1 MVSKNTQDQK
11 KKDLKNQYQV
21 ADLKEFDVMRTH
33 TTVYP
38 MQRVIIG
45 EQWSEK
51 YLTKG
56 K

>member
-21 ADLKEFDVMRTH
+21 ADLKEFDLMHHVPQHTH
-33 TTVYP
+33 HKGWLLGSNGVK
-38 MQRVIIG
+38 
-45 EQWSEK
+45 K
-51 YLTKG
+51 YITKV